1 MQGNVP
7 LNFIKNINMI
17 MPYKFLDLGNK
28 WLYGFRVWFSS
39 TLRLTDVS
47 DATRYEIG
55 DAFVREVTYYCSVQ
69 YGLGRHYL
77 CAVNEGA

>member
-1 MQGNVP
+1 MASGCG
-7 LNFIKNINMI
+7 
-17 MPYKFLDLGNK
+17 FL
-28 WLYGFRVWFSS
+28 S
-39 TLRLTDVS
+39 TLRLTDAS